1 MIYTKKGLT
10 EYKYKDKAETL
21 ADLYCILRMAIEG
34 VGLDGTLLHK
44 LVEAAMLDEDEFE
57 KILRGKGVRK

>member
-1 MIYTKKGLT
+1 M
-10 EYKYKDKAETL
+10 